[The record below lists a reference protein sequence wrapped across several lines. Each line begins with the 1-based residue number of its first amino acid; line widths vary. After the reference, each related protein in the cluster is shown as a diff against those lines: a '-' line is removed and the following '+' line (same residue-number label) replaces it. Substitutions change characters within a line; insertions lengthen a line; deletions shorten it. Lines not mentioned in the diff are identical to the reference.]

1 MLQILTFQSNIKF
14 LTSIPKRQ
22 VTLRFISTEFI
33 ASKHQKPDLV
43 VDKADQKDLCSSEC
57 GKQSVPV
64 WMLFSLSSLLKQE
77 KKANKRCV
85 AIAEDC

>member
-43 VDKADQKDLCSSEC
+43 VDKADQKDLCSSER

-64 WMLFSLSSLLKQE
+64 WMLFSLLKQE

>member
-43 VDKADQKDLCSSEC
+43 VDKADQKDLYSSER

-64 WMLFSLSSLLKQE
+64 WMLFSLLKQE